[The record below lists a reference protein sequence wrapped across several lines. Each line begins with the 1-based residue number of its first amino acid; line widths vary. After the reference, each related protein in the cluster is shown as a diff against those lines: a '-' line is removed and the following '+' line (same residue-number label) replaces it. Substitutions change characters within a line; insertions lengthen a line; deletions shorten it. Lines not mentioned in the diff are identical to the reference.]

1 MAHLSAGHPTTH
13 LDRHPVLRLV
23 PGGCLPHQ
31 GRQVFRQSRL
41 RDVVL
46 PLHPPLDPGHQELH
60 PSRCL
65 GGNPGLSD
73 AKVGPTPKLGALGGR
88 RYADYLFSR

>member
-60 PSRCL
+60 PSGRL
-65 GGNPGLSD
+65 GGDPGLPD
-73 AKVGPTPKLGALGGR
+73 AKVGSAPELGSLGGR
-88 RYADYLFSR
+88 CNPDLLLSR